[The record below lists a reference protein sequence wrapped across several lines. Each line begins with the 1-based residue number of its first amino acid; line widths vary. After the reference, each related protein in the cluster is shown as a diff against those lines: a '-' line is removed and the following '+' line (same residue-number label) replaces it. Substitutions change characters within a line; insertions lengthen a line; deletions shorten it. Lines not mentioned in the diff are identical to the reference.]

1 MNTTTDLAS
10 NSLSRPIILDC
21 DPGHDDAL
29 AMLLALARPEL
40 RLLGITTVGGNATLE
55 NTTRN
60 ALSVLTI
67 LGRTDV
73 PVAAGA
79 ASPLSRR
86 LETAPHVHGSSGLEG
101 ADLPAPQMSVI
112 EDEAVDFIA
121 RIVSDSDAPITLVPT
136 GPLTNIALFRSRY
149 PELFARIHE
158 IVLMGGSLGEGNI
171 TPFAEFNIWVDP
183 EAAAEVMAGGRPVS
197 MMGLDVTH
205 QALFSLD
212 DTDRL
217 EQLGTRTAIAFAGLL
232 RFFGRF
238 HANKYGWSGAP
249 IHDAVAVAHLLR
261 DGLVTTQRHGISVS
275 TSDDTRGQT
284 SGIPVDDEADGVDVG
299 MSIDRLRFV
308 DMLIDAV
315 ALFP

>member
-1 MNTTTDLAS
+1 MKQPPLEAADS
-10 NSLSRPIILDC
+10 PRPIILDC

-29 AMLLALARPEL
+29 AILLALARPEL

-60 ALSVLTI
+60 ALSVLT
-67 LGRTDV
+67 LVGRTDV
-73 PVAAGA
+73 PVAAGTA
-79 ASPLSRR
+79 APLTRR

-101 ADLPAPQMSVI
+101 ADLPTPAMSVV
-112 EDEAVDFIA
+112 EDGAVEFIA
-121 RIVSDSDAPITLVPT
+121 RTVSQSDEPITLVPT
-136 GPLTNIALFRSRY
+136 GPLTNIALFRRRY
-149 PELFARIHE
+149 PELFARVDE

-183 EAAAEVMAGGRPVS
+183 EAAAEVMAGGRPLS

-217 EQLGTRTAIAFAGLL
+217 EQLGTRTAVAFAGLL
-232 RFFGRF
+232 RFFARF
-238 HANKYGWSGAP
+238 HREKYGWDGAP
-249 IHDAVAVAHLLR
+249 IHDAVAVAHLMR
-261 DGLVTTQRHGISVS
+261 DGLVTTQRHAIRVS
-275 TSDDTRGQT
+275 IEGDTRGQT
-284 SGIPVDDEADGVDVG
+284 NGLPVEQGEAGVDVG
-299 MSIDRLRFV
+299 MAIDRRRFV
-308 DMLIDAV
+308 DLLIDAV